1 MSGDIYKDDDDVKD
15 FNSNREIWDTLRAI
29 DIAPYIE
36 TRNAGGSFKPSY
48 ISWANALLLVTN
60 AFPEFEY
67 NFDDDEYIPDGSVM
81 VSCDVNIGE
90 FSRSISLPVMDNRFK
105 AIQNPNARDI
115 SDARMRCLAK
125 AIACLGLGLQLYSG
139 EDIPASVPSN
149 SPPAPVAKED
159 KEKYT
164 VAATA
169 LLALIEEETE
179 LDNLRAFWGDNKK
192 VLADMEVN
200 AKDVF
205 KSVLSQFKAKAEEL
219 QKGTE

>member
-15 FNSNREIWDTLRAI
+15 GFGEIFNKLSAI
-29 DIAPYIE
+29 DVGDHTEKRKSGKFTATYL
-36 TRNAGGSFKPSY
+36 
-48 ISWANALLLVTN
+48 SWTWAYQTIMDNYPQ
-60 AFPEFEY
+60 FGY
-67 NFDDDEYIPDGSVM
+67 SFDDEEIMDDGSVM
-81 VSCDVNIGE
+81 TGVVCSIGR
-90 FSRSISLPVMDNRFK
+90 FTRSMWLPVMDHTFK
-105 AIQNPNARDI
+105 AIPNPSARDI
-115 SDARMRCLAK
+115 SDARMRCLVK
-125 AIACLGLGLQLYSG
+125 CISMFGLGLYIYAG
-139 EDIPASVPSN
+139 EDVPPQAASN

-192 VLADMEVN
+192 VLTEMEAN

-205 KSVLSQFKAKAEEL
+205 KNVLSQFKAKAEEL